1 MGGQI
6 LSLKYARQ
14 RVNVENWWNC
24 AHQNRLVKNGRIFYG
39 KLGGPIYHGRDVCV
53 GWLTNSKITLR

>member
-1 MGGQI
+1 MILYNSISILKLGGQI

-39 KLGGPIYHGRDVCV
+39 KFGGPI
-53 GWLTNSKITLR
+53 